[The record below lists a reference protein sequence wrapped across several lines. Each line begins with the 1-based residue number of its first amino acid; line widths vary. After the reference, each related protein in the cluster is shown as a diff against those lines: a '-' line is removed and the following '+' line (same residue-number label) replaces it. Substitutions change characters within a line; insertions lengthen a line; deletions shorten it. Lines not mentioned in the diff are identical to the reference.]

1 MPPLPLAHTLLV
13 DRQEEKW
20 PQPMQ
25 CREWIVF
32 GGYWGKTQCFWN
44 ILYLDN
50 DHGKDPGVDEVLDS
64 VADRVD
70 GVKPSL
76 EVGVNVP
83 NNLIILLYNKSRRP
97 RWEFIKE
104 NKKVRKQENNNS
116 TKKAIKKTRT

>member
-1 MPPLPLAHTLLV
+1 
-13 DRQEEKW
+13 
-20 PQPMQ
+20 MQ
-25 CREWIVF
+25 CRQWIVF

-83 NNLIILLYNKSRRP
+83 NNLVILLYNKSRRP
-97 RWEFIKE
+97 EVGIYK
-104 NKKVRKQENNNS
+104 RKQES
-116 TKKAIKKTRT
+116 KKTRTRTIK

>member
-1 MPPLPLAHTLLV
+1 
-13 DRQEEKW
+13 
-20 PQPMQ
+20 MQ
-25 CREWIVF
+25 CRQWIVF

-70 GVKPSL
+70 GVEPSL

-83 NNLIILLYNKSRRP
+83 NNLIINKSRRP
-97 RWEFIKE
+97 EVGIYK
-104 NKKVRKQENNNS
+104 RKQES
-116 TKKAIKKTRT
+116 KKTRKQ